1 MKKLKRNQV
10 IALIS
15 LGAIAVIGC
24 SIALVSLRNTDR
36 ELMAAPPLKAGAAS
50 AEAHT
55 TYITIP
61 IRLDEKSITE
71 IANSA
76 VPKSTVIP
84 NTEEAADRM
93 DSPVPFSSARW
104 TIWAINTS
112 GGLERGPIV
121 VKAKDG
127 GLEAKSRIS
136 GQMTARLSGRVP
148 DARETA
154 TAVADI
160 NARLVVDIDK
170 DWSAAVAV
178 SPIPGQQK
186 MYSWVD
192 RPSARLFN
200 MIPLSLGGVAER
212 ALDRKIGDLNSTLPT
227 MVNDQL
233 KLKDVMSGV
242 WKDAHR
248 VIQVSKGPAA
258 WLTVDP
264 VSVHLAPP
272 TTDQGALIL
281 NFGLASNIALSSTLP
296 QAPVPETLPALEK
309 TLPPSGFQVAI
320 PVQAAYGD
328 LAGALSKAL
337 KDKKLSV
344 DTGKGLAIIVIED
357 LKIYPSAPRLVI
369 GAKIDADL
377 PNQFLDTRGW
387 IYIYATPTYDAIKR
401 TMVLSNIDFARVLDN
416 RLTSV
421 LTAAFRNALSK
432 ELQKIARIDLSKPME
447 EATGKANT
455 FLSAG
460 LETAIRNSKKEGSE
474 DALSVVLSQIDVEGL
489 VDNVK
494 SVSFSLT
501 DKNLTV
507 VPVLTGNLAVTIQP
521 LATVNVNNTEGGKLS
536 AVTPKNEN
544 AAK

>member
-24 SIALVSLRNTDR
+24 SIAFVSLRNTDR

-76 VPKSTVIP
+76 VPKSAVIP

-127 GLEAKSRIS
+127 GLEAKSRVS

-248 VIQVSKGPAA
+248 VIQVSKDPAA

-432 ELQKIARIDLSKPME
+432 ELQKIARIDLSKPMD